1 VRKNGRKARSGFLRS
16 PCREQGGAS
25 FGVSRP
31 YSWYSKGAVKDV
43 GFMVSE
49 KRRPQQE
56 ERLFCCGG
64 APVKKGGLQ
73 IWPKER

>member
-1 VRKNGRKARSGFLRS
+1 MTV
-16 PCREQGGAS
+16 C
-25 FGVSRP
+25 GVTWP
-31 YSWYSKGAVKDV
+31 PSWYSKGAVKDV

-56 ERLFCCGG
+56 EERLFCCGG